1 LFTLSKKL
9 LNVDTRIEA
18 AGQIIASVPESTSW
32 IVKWTPD
39 THTMF
44 PPVFKQRVITFML
57 CATQNVYLRLLPV
70 NLLYSIIEFCQPCR
84 LRMANN
90 LEYFGWN
97 LVQVQCDTSWILNKM
112 LSLPIKYQQ
121 EVIDL
126 FNDYEY
132 SIPTEKV
139 IDIHQ
144 FVSRIVHMECYIT
157 SVTEIKEKG
166 LKIKFDFKK
175 PVYENI
181 ITEYVLRT
189 TDQKVLGLFSYNRM
203 IYLKRANR
211 TNHEHSFTELQWEY
225 EKHTG
230 RFVIADSE
238 QIRKFK
244 RMNTNFRTLTAKS
257 ISKKKNTVFLAKPH
271 TIELWESSHQLVKFE
286 YNEISYSGIVVD
298 FICE

>member
-1 LFTLSKKL
+1 
-9 LNVDTRIEA
+9 
-18 AGQIIASVPESTSW
+18 
-32 IVKWTPD
+32 
-39 THTMF
+39 
-44 PPVFKQRVITFML
+44 
-57 CATQNVYLRLLPV
+57 
-70 NLLYSIIEFCQPCR
+70 
-84 LRMANN
+84 
-90 LEYFGWN
+90 
-97 LVQVQCDTSWILNKM
+97 
-112 LSLPIKYQQ
+112 
-121 EVIDL
+121 
-126 FNDYEY
+126 
-132 SIPTEKV
+132 
-139 IDIHQ
+139 
-144 FVSRIVHMECYIT
+144 MECYIT

-189 TDQKVLGLFSYNRM
+189 TDQKVLGLFSYNKM

-244 RMNTNFRTLTAKS
+244 RMNTNFMTLTAKS
-257 ISKKKNTVFLAKPH
+257 ISKKKNTVFLSKPH

-286 YNEISYSGIVVD
+286 YNKISYSGIVVD
-298 FICE
+298 FTCE